1 MGSRERCLPAESASS
16 SLLTC
21 EKPPSMALARGQY
34 CGMYSSS
41 APTDWTSACSSFSCW
56 SGLLAVGEADLAH
69 DFQVDDF
76 QVELRLASVDPRGE
90 LPHAHGPEG
99 G

>member
-1 MGSRERCLPAESASS
+1 
-16 SLLTC
+16 
-21 EKPPSMALARGQY
+21 MALARGQY

-76 QVELRLASVDPRGE
+76 QSNSVSPQWIPVESCRTRTALRGASPALSPVQTS
-90 LPHAHGPEG
+90 
-99 G
+99 